1 MYFYTLARIY
11 DGNLIHVMK
20 WYSSDPYR
28 LKRKVMFYDTDVVTI
43 SIFDEYVGEFKPVWI
58 RAPHSMDWLPSGN
71 VNLIKMVREN
81 A

>member
-11 DGNLIHVMK
+11 NGNLIHVMK
-20 WYSSDPYR
+20 WYSSDINR
-28 LKRKVMFYDTDVVTI
+28 LKRMVVFYDSDVVTV
-43 SIFDEYVGEFKPVWI
+43 STFDESVGEFKPVWI
-58 RAPHSMDWLPSGN
+58 RAPHSMGWTPARK